1 LVTRPGIDFGEL
13 AIRLAAFGIRTLAE
27 FGLRGPEA
35 TLGGVGLSA
44 EDFVWNVLSDY
55 AEGKLEH
62 QADRGDLFSLLAT
75 ALRNDIVDALR
86 KAAHAHEDARSSLPR
101 DPSAERELPSLDEF
115 PSDAADIMAVL
126 DEKEYRGRVRAAVT
140 REPELAAVVRVVLD
154 LNLYKP
160 REIAAALGIS
170 AAEVQ
175 NRKKR
180 LRRRFIEC
188 NLVRGIA
195 HEQESEP

>member
-1 LVTRPGIDFGEL
+1 MEARPGIDFGEL
-13 AIRLAAFGIRTLAE
+13 AVRLAAFALRTLAE

-35 TLGGVGLSA
+35 TLTGVGLSA
-44 EDFVWNVLSDY
+44 EDFAWNVLSDY

-62 QADRGDLFSLLAT
+62 DADRGDLFSLLAT

-86 KAAHAHEDARSSLPR
+86 KAAHSREDARSSLPR
-101 DPSAERELPSLDEF
+101 EPNANKEPPSLDEF
-115 PSDAADIMAVL
+115 PSELADILAVL
-126 DEKEYRGRVRAAVT
+126 DEREYRRRVRASLVG
-140 REPELAAVVRVVLD
+140 EPELAEVVRVVLD

-160 REIAAALGIS
+160 RDIAEALGIS

-188 NLVRGIA
+188 NLVKGI
-195 HEQESEP
+195 HLEPKSQS